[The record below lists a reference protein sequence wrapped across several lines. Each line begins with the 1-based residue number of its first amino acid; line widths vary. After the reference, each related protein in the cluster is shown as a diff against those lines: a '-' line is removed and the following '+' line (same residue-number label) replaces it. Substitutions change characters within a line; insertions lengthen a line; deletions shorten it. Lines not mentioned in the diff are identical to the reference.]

1 MPLNGTDRVEEAW
14 GQLRKLGPLGLLSPV
29 FFQALPTGNPGMQ
42 MQMQRECSGSQNV
55 RVGRT

>member
-1 MPLNGTDRVEEAW
+1 MPLNGADRVEEAW
-14 GQLRKLGPLGLLSPV
+14 GQPRKSGPLGLLSPM
-29 FFQALPTGNPGMQ
+29 FFRALPTGNTG

>member
-14 GQLRKLGPLGLLSPV
+14 GQPRKLGPLGLLSPV
-29 FFQALPTGNPGMQ
+29 FFQALPTENPGT
-42 MQMQRECSGSQNV
+42 QMQREGSGSQNV